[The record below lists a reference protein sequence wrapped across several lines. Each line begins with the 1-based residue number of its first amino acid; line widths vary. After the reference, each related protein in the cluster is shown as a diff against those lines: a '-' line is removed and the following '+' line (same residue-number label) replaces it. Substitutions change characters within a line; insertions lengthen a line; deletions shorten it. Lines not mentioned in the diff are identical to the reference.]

1 MKISMKLP
9 VVAVVVSSA
18 LAGAAGPALAD
29 YYNNYYRQP
38 APGAVYVDP
47 MPTGSVYMEPVPMGG
62 PYGYVY
68 RPPAQ
73 SLGDERERYTN
84 EYWGGGEGDYY
95 QGIAHPAPVP

>member
-1 MKISMKLP
+1 MKIHAKISLAAFA
-9 VVAVVVSSA
+9 VALGASA
-18 LAGAAGPALAD
+18 TPAMAD
-29 YYNNYYRQP
+29 NYYYEP

-73 SLGDERERYTN
+73 TLGDERERYTN